1 MDKVNTKIQDDNG
14 IPAETLKDD
23 YSIQRWSTF
32 QSFLRVEDRN
42 APIQIFINMVTGTK
56 MALKLKPSDCIE
68 NIKVKLHEKE
78 GIPLDGQRLVSVT
91 GERLEDKRTLNDYQI
106 RDGCTIYLVQRISD
120 GLVPMKIVVRIVT
133 GNKTGER
140 ILLEVNPTD
149 SIDNTKRRIQDKGGI
164 PPEEQCL
171 TFEDK
176 ELQDG
181 HTLTDYSIQYG
192 SVLDLRRVEFI
203 KIAIK
208 WPSGKTTALE
218 GRPNDSIESVKLQI
232 RDKKGIATDQQCL
245 IFADMQL
252 EDGHTLK
259 GYKVRNES
267 VLYLRIKLCGGMQI
281 FVKKLTGKAIMLDVK
296 PSDSIEHVKRKIQ
309 NIMGIPL
316 VQQQLLFDGKIMKD
330 VDTLSDYN
338 IQKGTAQHMILS
350 TRRLKLFARI
360 KTTKTIALEVDPDDT
375 IEAVK
380 SKVQDK
386 EGTLLDQ
393 QCLIFAGRELQN
405 VCTLRDCNIWQES
418 TLYLIKLMQIYVEI
432 LANDQMINLELKS
445 SDTINDVKHKIGL
458 EAGIPP
464 NQQSLMFE
472 GEELKDSLTLSDY
485 NIQNESTV
493 RVVEPGGR
501 LFYVILW
508 VECLILTSLNF

>member
-1 MDKVNTKIQDDNG
+1 MDKVNTEIQDDNG

-42 APIQIFINMVTGTK
+42 VPIQIFINMFAGK
-56 MALKLKPSDCIE
+56 KIALELKPSDCIE
-68 NIKVKLHEKE
+68 NIKVKIHETE
-78 GIPLDGQRLVSVT
+78 GIPLDGQRFIFN
-91 GERLEDKRTLNDYQI
+91 GKMLEDKRTLNDYQI
-106 RDGCTIYLVQRISD
+106 GDGCTLHFVQRISD
-120 GLVPMKIVVRIVT
+120 GLFPMKIVARIAT

-149 SIDNTKRRIQDKGGI
+149 SIENTKRRIQDKGGI
-164 PPEEQCL
+164 PPGEQCL
-171 TFEDK
+171 TFDDK

-181 HTLTDYSIQYG
+181 HTLADYNIQYG
-192 SVLDLRRVEFI
+192 SVLELWRVEFI

-208 WPSGKTTALE
+208 MPSGKTTALE
-218 GRPNDSIESVKLQI
+218 VRPNDSIESVKVQI
-232 RDKKGIATDQQCL
+232 RDKEGIATDQQCL

-252 EDGHTLK
+252 KDGHTLK
-259 GYKVRNES
+259 GYKVCNES
-267 VLYLRIKLCGGMQI
+267 VLYLRKRLCGGMQI

-309 NIMGIPL
+309 NIMGVPL

-330 VDTLSDYN
+330 VDLLSDYN
-338 IQKGTAQHMILS
+338 IQKETTQHMILS
-350 TRRLKLFARI
+350 TRGLSRLKFFARMQ
-360 KTTKTIALEVDPDDT
+360 TTKTIALKVDPDNT

-418 TLYLIKLMQIYVEI
+418 TLYLIQLMQIYVEI
-432 LANDQMINLELKS
+432 LANDQMINLKLKS
-445 SDTINDVKHKIGL
+445 SDTINDVKQKIAL

-464 NQQSLMFE
+464 NQQSLMFD
-472 GEELKDSLTLSDY
+472 GEELKDSLSLSDY
-485 NIQNESTV
+485 NIQNESKV
-493 RVVEPGGR
+493 RVAEPGGR

-508 VECLILTSLNF
+508 V